1 MLNIKTRKN
10 DNVRHKVMVKN
21 TCFSEWG
28 MLVVM
33 SRLIKQPREPV
44 NDSVMAQAIK
54 LYLVEGN
61 IGVRKDIRNLG
72 LIARMRKN

>member
-1 MLNIKTRKN
+1 
-10 DNVRHKVMVKN
+10 MVKN

-54 LYLVEGN
+54 LYLVGGN